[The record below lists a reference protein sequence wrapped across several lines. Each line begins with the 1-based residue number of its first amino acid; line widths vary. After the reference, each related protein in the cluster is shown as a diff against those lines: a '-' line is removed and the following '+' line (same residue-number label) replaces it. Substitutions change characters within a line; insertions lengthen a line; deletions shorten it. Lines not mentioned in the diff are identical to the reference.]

1 MNKAELIAT
10 IASRSGVSQKQAD
23 IVLSTIMDAIIDTV
37 ASGDKVTLVGFGTFE
52 KRDRQSRLGRNPKTG
67 EELTIPATS
76 VPGFA
81 AGKLFKDRV
90 ASGSNDRVDVEAAW
104 WLTVAIA
111 ATTTARLRTTAT
123 SAAPCTRTGC
133 PQWIVLIGNESVL
146 VT

>member
-90 ASGSNDRVDVEAAW
+90 ASGSNDRVDVEAA
-104 WLTVAIA
+104 
-111 ATTTARLRTTAT
+111 
-123 SAAPCTRTGC
+123 
-133 PQWIVLIGNESVL
+133 
-146 VT
+146 